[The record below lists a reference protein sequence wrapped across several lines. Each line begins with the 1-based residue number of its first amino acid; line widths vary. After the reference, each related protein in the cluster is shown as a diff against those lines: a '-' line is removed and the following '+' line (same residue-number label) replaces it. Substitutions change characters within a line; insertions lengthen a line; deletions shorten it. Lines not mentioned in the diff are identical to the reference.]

1 MMEWVSAHL
10 WAAWMILAT
19 LLAVAEMLTLDFTLL
34 MLAAGALAGGL
45 VALAFPGLLWLQILM
60 AVVVAVSM
68 LGLARPTLLRKI
80 RAMPGYRSSVDK
92 MVGSPGLAL
101 TPITA
106 DGGEVKVAGE
116 VWSAHSLEGSI
127 DAGTEIEVYRID
139 GAIAIVYP
147 RHLALP

>member
-1 MMEWVSAHL
+1 MQWVAEHL
-10 WAAWMILAT
+10 WVAWMTLAT

-34 MLAAGALAGGL
+34 MLAAGALAGGV
-45 VALAFPGLLWLQILM
+45 VALAFPGLLWLQVLVG
-60 AVVVAVSM
+60 VVVAVAM
-68 LGLARPTLLRKI
+68 LATLRPTLLRKI
-80 RAMPGYRSSVDK
+80 PALPGYRSSVDK
-92 MVGSPGLAL
+92 MVGSPGVAL
-101 TPITA
+101 TAITA

>member
-1 MMEWVSAHL
+1 MMEWLAENL
-10 WAAWMILAT
+10 WVAWLVLAT

-45 VALAFPGLLWLQILM
+45 VALAFPGVLWLQILM

-92 MVGSPGLAL
+92 MIGSPGLAL
-101 TPITA
+101 TTITA

-127 DAGTEIEVYRID
+127 DEGTEIEVYRID

-147 RHLALP
+147 RHQALP

>member
-1 MMEWVSAHL
+1 MEWVAEHL
-10 WAAWMILAT
+10 WAAWLILAT

-34 MLAAGALAGGL
+34 MLAAGAVAGGL
-45 VALAFPGLLWLQILM
+45 IALAFPGRVWLQILM
-60 AVVVAVSM
+60 AVVVAVAM

-92 MVGSPGLAL
+92 MVGSPGVAL

>member
-1 MMEWVSAHL
+1 MEWVAEHL
-10 WAAWMILAT
+10 WAAWLILAT

-34 MLAAGALAGGL
+34 MLAAGAVAGGL
-45 VALAFPGLLWLQILM
+45 IALAFPGLVWLQILM
-60 AVVVAVSM
+60 AVVVAVAM

-101 TPITA
+101 TAITA